1 MVSEEDQYKSILSL
15 DITLY
20 NNVNFNTYIKEANLI
35 KDVIIKN
42 SVPENTS
49 FVKTLDDLMKDI
61 LQDKK
66 KQNDPDLY
74 KDTKFLKKFMAEIDQ
89 LWVYYQT
96 FGMQLSK
103 TDYPRRIQRRLAW
116 KKFILLES
124 GGRLVV
130 SKQQGPIKM
139 KNLPKSIST
148 SLPEGMPKVD
158 LFVSRLSHQL
168 PQYVA

>member
-49 FVKTLDDLMKDI
+49 SVKTLDDLVKDI

-103 TDYPRRIQRRLAW
+103 TDYPRRIQRRLA
-116 KKFILLES
+116 
-124 GGRLVV
+124 
-130 SKQQGPIKM
+130 
-139 KNLPKSIST
+139 
-148 SLPEGMPKVD
+148 
-158 LFVSRLSHQL
+158 
-168 PQYVA
+168 